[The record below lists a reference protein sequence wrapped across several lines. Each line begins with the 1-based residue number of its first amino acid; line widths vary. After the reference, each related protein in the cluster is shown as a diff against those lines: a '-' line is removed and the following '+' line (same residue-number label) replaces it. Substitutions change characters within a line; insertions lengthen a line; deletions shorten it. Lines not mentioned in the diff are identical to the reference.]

1 MTVVEFFQAHPII
14 VGLWVVVGVMLILSL
29 APAVGKNIAPQQL
42 TDLVNRE
49 DAVVLDIRAA
59 ADFGKGHIV
68 GAINVPLSKLTQ
80 STADLDRYKERPL
93 VIVCASGVTAVNA
106 CKLLQKA
113 GFAQLFRLNNG
124 MQAWSADNL
133 PISKK

>member
-1 MTVVEFFQAHPII
+1 MSVVEFFQAHPII
-14 VGLWVVVGVMLILSL
+14 VGLWLVVGVMLLLSL
-29 APAVGKNIAPQQL
+29 APAAGKNIAPQQL

-49 DAVVLDIRAA
+49 DAVVLDIRSA

-68 GAINVPLSKLTQ
+68 GAINLPMSKLAQ
-80 STADLDRYKERPL
+80 PGAELDRHKDRPL

-113 GFAQLFRLNNG
+113 GFSKLFRLNNG
-124 MQAWSADNL
+124 MQAWNADNL
-133 PISKK
+133 PTSKK

>member
-14 VGLWVVVGVMLILSL
+14 VGLWLVVGVMLLLSL

-42 TDLVNRE
+42 TDLVNRQ

-59 ADFGKGHIV
+59 ADFSKGHIV
-68 GAINVPLSKLTQ
+68 GAVNVPMSKLTQ

-106 CKLLQKA
+106 CKVLQKA
-113 GFAQLFRLNNG
+113 GFAPLFRLNNG
-124 MQAWSADNL
+124 MQAWNADNL